1 MYVLR
6 EVALRGVGTFHD
18 MRDSPVITVTRSCGR
33 RVGGVVAGPVLF
45 AAGSYRGSVFSS
57 R

>member
-6 EVALRGVGTFHD
+6 EVALRGVGTFLD
-18 MRDSPVITVTRSCGR
+18 MRDSLVITVARSCGR

-45 AAGSYRGSVFSS
+45 AAGSYRGSVLSS